1 MKKAKVSTLKGTI
14 TEAFEPFHAELLNA
28 SSLEEV
34 TASSLASVLK
44 KYDGRTGTAQASGA
58 QAQRAGQQ
66 AGASPSKV
74 VVSKAFG
81 GAEAAAVGRQ
91 HAELVSDAVREA
103 VAAVRS
109 DAEACAW
116 CLLANPNP
124 SPNPNPGAC
133 FSHPNPNPNQVPAR
147 LLRRQG
153 PHAAGGCAR
162 RGRGGGDGA
171 APERGRVPL
180 CARAG

>member
-91 HAELVSDAVREA
+91 HAELVSDAVR
-103 VAAVRS
+103 
-109 DAEACAW
+109 
-116 CLLANPNP
+116 
-124 SPNPNPGAC
+124 
-133 FSHPNPNPNQVPAR
+133 
-147 LLRRQG
+147 
-153 PHAAGGCAR
+153 
-162 RGRGGGDGA
+162 
-171 APERGRVPL
+171 
-180 CARAG
+180 